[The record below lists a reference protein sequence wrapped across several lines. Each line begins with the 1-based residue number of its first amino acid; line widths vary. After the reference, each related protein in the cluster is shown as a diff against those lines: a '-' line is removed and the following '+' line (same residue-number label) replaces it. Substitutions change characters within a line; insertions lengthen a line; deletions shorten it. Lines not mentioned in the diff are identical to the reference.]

1 MYLLSVFLHKHQPFK
16 AFVGLL
22 IPERA
27 LVQNRWVH
35 IEIG

>member
-1 MYLLSVFLHKHQPFK
+1 MYLLLVFLQKHQPFK
-16 AFVGLL
+16 AFAGLL
-22 IPERA
+22 IPEHV